1 MVVAETIAG
10 LGAVKTAFDM
20 AKALQG
26 IHETTARD
34 RAVIELQKEILVAQ
48 AAQSALLESESALK
62 KEVADLKAWG
72 ADKQRYEL
80 KDLWKGFFAYVPK
93 EGMEN
98 GEPAHGLCTNCYQK
112 GFKSILQNSGHPT
125 HHDRTWDCHACKTK
139 IKLQSNNMGELI
151 AKSRAAPA

>member
-1 MVVAETIAG
+1 MVVAETMMGISGFKA
-10 LGAVKTAFDM
+10 TMDM
-20 AKALQG
+20 VKALKD
-26 IHETTARD
+26 IDD
-34 RAVIELQKEILVAQ
+34 RTRRNEIAIELGEKILAAH
-48 AAQSALLESESALK
+48 AAQTALLESESALK
-62 KEVADLKAWG
+62 KEVAELKAWE

-98 GEPAHGLCTNCYQK
+98 GEPPHGLCTNCYQK

-139 IKLQSNNMGELI
+139 IKLQSNSMGELI
-151 AKSRAAPA
+151 AKSRAPA